1 MENVKWNYFQY
12 RKPNGYQIF
21 IRFRKDDLYPKF
33 QHLMQEFGFMEMAE
47 ADSKKIE
54 LQKPHVRLLTI
65 QGASSRLNLQINGS
79 DLLDKYGLESL
90 SFQAGIPL
98 YTYRRVGIM
107 SMPMG
112 KPLWDLA
119 LNQEIAHTDQMVG
132 LRIVLVRFLAQALS
146 EQGVLVYW
154 GTVKDGSVLVMKQ
167 QNSFGEAVLIDFNKR
182 LIFSNGGEIKLGSS
196 LRIIR
201 KDKDV
206 QHASLMNRE
215 ELISFLSV
223 STCLLNYTGITHA
236 MKRAI
241 YDLTSMASG
250 RYGLSEIPLNL

>member
-12 RKPNGYQIF
+12 RKPHGYQVF
-21 IRFRKDDLYPKF
+21 IRFRQDDLYPKF
-33 QHLMQEFGFMEMAE
+33 QHLMQEFGFLEMTE
-47 ADSKKIE
+47 LETKKIE
-54 LQKPHVRLLTI
+54 LQKSHLRLLTI
-65 QGASSRLNLQINGS
+65 QGASARLSLQINGS

-90 SFQAGIPL
+90 SFQAGMPV

-107 SMPMG
+107 GMPVG

-119 LNQEIAHTDQMVG
+119 LNQDLAHTDQMVG
-132 LRIVLVRFLAQALS
+132 LRVVIVRYLAQALS
-146 EQGVLVYW
+146 EEGVLVYW
-154 GTVKDGSVLVMKQ
+154 GTVKDDSILVMKQ
-167 QNSFGEAVLIDFNKR
+167 QNSFGEAVLIDLHKR
-182 LIFSNGGEIKLGSS
+182 LIFSNGGEIKLGSA

-206 QHASLMNRE
+206 RHASLMSRE

-223 STCLLNYTGITHA
+223 STCLLSFSGITHA

-241 YDLTSMASG
+241 YDLSTMASG
-250 RYGLSEIPLNL
+250 TYGISETPLNL